1 MRLTILVVAAA
12 VAFGAVPRPAAA
24 QSLAEIAAKEKERRK
39 GTGTGGK
46 VITESD
52 LGSASQGTSSL
63 ESETSSDADA
73 ETPAEG
79 ASTAEGAAKGDKG
92 GPKEKSEDEKRAE
105 LQASL
110 QKQLDGERAQID
122 GIKKDIAAREVE
134 LADTSNYLI
143 GGRRT
148 ALLKYVEDAKQA
160 IATHEAQVEKLQ
172 EQARRE
178 GISVR

>member
-12 VAFGAVPRPAAA
+12 VAFGAIPRPAAA

-39 GTGTGGK
+39 GTGGK

-52 LGSASQGTSSL
+52 LGGASQGTQGL
-63 ESETSSDADA
+63 ESEASSDSEA
-73 ETPAEG
+73 EPAAEG
-79 ASTAEGAAKGDKG
+79 ASTAEGATKGEKG
-92 GPKEKSEDEKRAE
+92 GPKEKSEDEKRADR
-105 LQASL
+105 QASL
-110 QKQLDGERAQID
+110 QKELDAERAHIE
-122 GIKKDIAAREVE
+122 GIKKDMAAREVE

-178 GISVR
+178 GIPVR